1 MKKIF
6 KLAFIFSALSIFLIV
21 GPKLNAATYVE
32 YYNNNTFI
40 TARTEVDESVF
51 GNSTKVKRGVYGS
64 VKKIT
69 ENNYRNSYTYLD
81 KYVYSVFKYDK
92 VANACVYQYNKEKY
106 HVNQGQTLEVTYTI
120 EDTST
125 TTYEASMACSLTT
138 TVKNSS
144 EVSGSIDAAQVKF
157 GIDESLSATVSAE
170 IREEK
175 SYTHSTGLSIK
186 NTLYAPDGSRDYAY
200 QIRAN
205 FNVYL
210 IKVFEINYDTNVT
223 THRTWYGKKYKTY
236 EYKGSSLSEVGY
248 FLKYEYIEN
257 SSTIGFYEYKSV
269 GNGYYKYAGDRVEG
283 LVYLD

>member
-92 VANACVYQYNKEKY
+92 VANACVYQYNTEKY
-106 HVNQGQTLEVTYTI
+106 HVEKGNVREVSFTI
-120 EDTST
+120 TNTET
-125 TTYEASMACSLTT
+125 TTYETSMTCSLTT
-138 TVKNSS
+138 SMGSSS
-144 EVSGSIDAAQVKF
+144 EVGGSINLGQVKF
-157 GIDESLSATVSAE
+157 EVSESLSATVSAN

-175 SYTHSTGLSIK
+175 SFTHQTGFTVK
-186 NTLYAPDGSRDYAY
+186 DTLYAPDGDKDYAY

-210 IKVFEINYDTNVT
+210 VKVFEINYNTKVTN
-223 THRTWYGKKYKTY
+223 HKTWYGKKYKTY
-236 EYKGSSLSEVGY
+236 EYKASSLSEAGY
-248 FLKYEYIEN
+248 FLKYEYIDN
-257 SSTIGFYEYKSV
+257 SSTVGFYSFEPLED
-269 GNGYYKYAGDRVEG
+269 GTFRYAGDRVEG